1 MNQDHTEKVRRVPSF
16 FFCQLHTLFFYIYKP
31 ARVISQVL
39 PHSSPCF
46 MIIAMKLLYLFF
58 FLSAAIAIVAA
69 VDLNDYNKDMDMQSE
84 VTLPEIS
91 QDATPLR
98 GVSRFLAQQN
108 LAAANMTCNKFPRI
122 CRLKSSP
129 GPDCCNKKCVNVKTD
144 RLNCGMCGYKCKY
157 TDTCCNGKCV
167 NSSFDRR
174 HCGGCKK
181 KCKKG
186 ELCVYGMC
194 SYA

>member
-1 MNQDHTEKVRRVPSF
+1 
-16 FFCQLHTLFFYIYKP
+16 
-31 ARVISQVL
+31 
-39 PHSSPCF
+39 
-46 MIIAMKLLYLFF
+46 MIIAAMKLLYLFF

-69 VDLNDYNKDMDMQSE
+69 SDLDDYNEDMDNDKQRQ
-84 VTLPEIS
+84 VALPGS

-98 GVSRFLAQQN
+98 GVQISRFLAQQN
-108 LAAANMTCNKFPRI
+108 LLANMTCNKFPRI
-122 CRLKSSP
+122 CRRESSP

-157 TDTCCNGKCV
+157 TGICCNGKCV
-167 NSSFDRR
+167 DSSFDRS

-186 ELCVYGMC
+186 KFCVYGMC
-194 SYA
+194 GYA